1 MYLEDYDLVLA
12 VSLGV
17 FLATGRYALKI
28 RLTRAQ
34 WWFLGL
40 HAHFDK
46 ARQVLMQV
54 SARLQAWA
62 KEAAEQLQGRT
73 VWRCVC
79 DHLKH
84 MLAGIGPP

>member
-1 MYLEDYDLVLA
+1 M
-12 VSLGV
+12 SSI
-17 FLATGRYALKI
+17 GRRTEHAGRTTIAL
-28 RLTRAQ
+28 T
-34 WWFLGL
+34 GL

-62 KEAAEQLQGRT
+62 KDIAEQLQDGS

-79 DHLKH
+79 DHLKLT
-84 MLAGIGPP
+84 LAAVGPPKSHPLIAVSGGNCRI

>member
-1 MYLEDYDLVLA
+1 MSSIGCRTEHA
-12 VSLGV
+12 GQ
-17 FLATGRYALKI
+17 TTI
-28 RLTRAQ
+28 TLT
-34 WWFLGL
+34 GL

-54 SARLQAWA
+54 STRLQAWA
-62 KEAAEQLQGRT
+62 KEVAEQLQNRT

-84 MLAGIGPP
+84 TLAGIDPPKMLLLCGKSPANCGF

>member
-1 MYLEDYDLVLA
+1 V
-12 VSLGV
+12 
-17 FLATGRYALKI
+17 GRRTEHAGQTT
-28 RLTRAQ
+28 LT
-34 WWFLGL
+34 LTGL

-62 KEAAEQLQGRT
+62 KEIAEQLRDGT

-79 DHLKH
+79 DHLK
-84 MLAGIGPP
+84 LTIAGIGPPKTLLLGDQSSANCGF